1 MDFYGFGMSDF
12 GVYLGLFFAA
22 FLAATL
28 LPMQSE
34 ALLAGLII
42 SDGYSLLSLIAVAS
56 LGNVLG
62 STVNWWLGRYLEKYK
77 DRRWFP
83 VKQDSLEKGKLWY
96 HRYGRWSLLLSWA
109 PVIGDPLTMIAGI
122 LREPLWSFLVI
133 VTVAKVARYCVVAA
147 VVLGLWS

>member
-1 MDFYGFGMSDF
+1 MSDF
-12 GVYLGLFFAA
+12 GVYCGLLFAA

-42 SDGYSLLSLIAVAS
+42 SDGYSLVSLISVAS
-56 LGNVLG
+56 LGNILG

-77 DRRWFP
+77 DRHWFP
-83 VKQDSLEKGKLWY
+83 VKQDALEKGERWY
-96 HRYGRWSLLLSWA
+96 HRYGRWSLLLSWT

-147 VVLGLWS
+147 VVLGLWN